1 MTTFTGIINRF
12 QNLFGSPLNAL
23 EDSIVGVVNR
33 NCDIIIKF
41 QSNDH
46 PLVPQDDAK
55 VFDKTF
61 RLLDNVF
68 KLCQKPKLKLK
79 PSPPNILEIIPDIY
93 KHLNLIL
100 KENPSAYS
108 EILYLRLYMTNLDNK
123 CKGIIKLLKDSK
135 DDIYDE
141 ESVSRLSLTKKVLSF
156 SHMYYELIALS
167 PEGKLSS
174 KSFRITKQE
183 ASQFWYNNF
192 GDLIIVPWNQFEN
205 LLKKVHIFSDN
216 SNESNSLKK
225 TMDLTSNCH
234 ISQFEFDVFT
244 RLFQPWDKL
253 LDNWR
258 VLAVKHPA
266 YVSFL
271 TYDQVKSR
279 LEKFINKPGSYVFRL
294 SCTRLGHWAIGYVA
308 PDGKIYQTIPN
319 NKSLVKAL
327 VDGYREG
334 FYRYPNGED
343 YNPDLTKELETSNS
357 GKTVHV
363 TQEQFEI
370 YCSIGSTFEMCKI
383 CDENDKDVRLEPCGH
398 LICKTCLTSW
408 QEVTTGIKNCPFCR
422 CEIKGIEEIVIR
434 KYSNYLSNITGDGK
448 NNEKKNEDEVIMKN
462 KLHLPIKL
470 SFGKNNK
477 EKQKNCDKTSSES
490 SPIDNLNNLSS
501 RNLPKIPNSY
511 NNSMVVLTSQTN
523 VNETPL

>member
-1 MTTFTGIINRF
+1 MTSFSGIINRF
-12 QNLFGSPLNAL
+12 QNLFGSPFNAL
-23 EDSIVGVVNR
+23 EDSINNVVNR
-33 NCDIIIKF
+33 NPDLLIKF

-61 RLLDNVF
+61 RLLDNVL
-68 KLCQKPKLKLK
+68 KYCQKPKLKLK
-79 PSPPNILEIIPDIY
+79 PSPPNIIEIIPDIY

-108 EILYLRLYMTNLDNK
+108 DVLFLRLYVTNLDNK
-123 CKGIIKLLKDSK
+123 CKGIIKLFKENKDN
-135 DDIYDE
+135 IYDE
-141 ESVSRLSLTKKVLSF
+141 MSVSRMTLTKKVLLF
-156 SHMYYELIALS
+156 SHMYHELLELS
-167 PEGKLSS
+167 PEGKFLS
-174 KSFRITKQE
+174 KGFRITKKE
-183 ASQFWYNNF
+183 AAEFWSNNF
-192 GDLIIVPWNQFEN
+192 CDSIIVPWNQFESC
-205 LLKKVHIFSDN
+205 LRKTHIFSDN
-216 SNESNSLKK
+216 TNESNSLKK
-225 TMDLTSNCH
+225 TMDLTSNNH

-271 TYDQVKSR
+271 TYDQVKNK
-279 LEKFINKPGSYVFRL
+279 LQAYTNKPGSYVFRL

-319 NKSLVKAL
+319 SKSLVKAL

-343 YNPDLTKELETSNS
+343 HNPDLTKELEASNA
-357 GKTVHV
+357 GKTVQV

-398 LICKTCLTSW
+398 LICKICLTSW
-408 QEVTTGIKNCPFCR
+408 QEVSTGIKNCPFCR
-422 CEIKGIEEIVIR
+422 CEIKGIEEILIR
-434 KYSNYLSNITGDGK
+434 KFTSTVPNSV
-448 NNEKKNEDEVIMKN
+448 NENRKNESRCEGDTMSKN

-470 SFGKNNK
+470 SFGKMNK
-477 EKQKNCDKTSSES
+477 DKAKNSEKS
-490 SPIDNLNNLSS
+490 SPDTSPTNVTNTNMTM
-501 RNLPKIPNSY
+501 LPKIPNIC
-511 NNSMVVLTSQTN
+511 NNMAPLTSQTN
-523 VNETPL
+523 IQDGPL